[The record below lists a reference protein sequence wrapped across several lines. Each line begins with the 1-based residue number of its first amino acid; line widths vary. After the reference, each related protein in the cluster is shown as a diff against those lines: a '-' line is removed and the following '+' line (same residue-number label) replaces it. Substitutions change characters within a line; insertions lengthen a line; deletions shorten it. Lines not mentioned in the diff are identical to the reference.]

1 MKNHSPAESKTESDD
16 DPSILVLNRQRF
28 RPVQC
33 HALAQ
38 LARQVLAAVGQAT
51 SRLTITL
58 VSDRC
63 MRRLNRTYRSLDQP
77 TDVLAFPNEP
87 DFPHENHP
95 RRDLGDV
102 IISTE
107 TAARYAARYGISFER
122 EIQQLVI
129 HGVLH
134 LCGYDHETDQGQMRQ
149 LERRLRRKLL
159 GKA

>member
-1 MKNHSPAESKTESDD
+1 MIAHTSSQSRTDSGD

-33 HALAQ
+33 HALRELAQ
-38 LARQVLAAVGQAT
+38 QVLAAVGRAS

-58 VSDRC
+58 VSDRR
-63 MRRLNRTYRSLDQP
+63 MRLLNRMYRSLDQP

-87 DFPHENHP
+87 DFPHEHHAQW
-95 RRDLGDV
+95 DLGDV

-134 LCGYDHETDQGQMRQ
+134 LCGYDHETDHGQMRQ

-159 GKA
+159 SKA